1 MTHMDSINVPDIE
14 AFINH
19 QKDSAVFA
27 LKLKGKKDIIIE
39 TRYRSEIM
47 FNLISIVETLQI
59 TPFKVYSA

>member
-1 MTHMDSINVPDIE
+1 MDSINVPDIE

-47 FNLISIVETLQI
+47 FNLISIVETL
-59 TPFKVYSA
+59 